1 MEANW
6 MEQRWE
12 GSEEAEM
19 EQRPPRGCGA
29 WEGVKAARGN
39 GPAFSCVR
47 SSGPGVVGVFWELS
61 ELGEGD
67 ESH

>member
-1 MEANW
+1 
-6 MEQRWE
+6 
-12 GSEEAEM
+12 M